1 MSSVTRTLAVALC
14 SLGTLERL
22 AACLDISEAQLIDWL
37 LGGRQPPT
45 TIDVRALDA
54 VAFIPRNKAR

>member
-14 SLGTLERL
+14 SLGSLERL
-22 AACLDISEAQLIDWL
+22 AGYLGVSEAQLAAWL
-37 LGGRQPPT
+37 TGECTPPT
-45 TIDVRALDA
+45 TISVRALDA